1 MEGSR
6 VLQLVGER
14 STTLISKRNHLCLL
28 VPLTKGKPGS
38 VCSVLGGD
46 GRSPGCG
53 GHGWMWG
60 RGQDAGSS
68 RFVAHQCMAGGPHL
82 RGAAQGSELC
92 CTCSKLL
99 QLYLSTAFHVGYSPR
114 SCIQLLSP
122 APSAYSVMGQH
133 KQAQNPGVQDTGCRD
148 GARGHS
154 SCQGASRGFMIG
166 PKSSP
171 VEGSHLQSITSPFSK
186 WRGK

>member
-1 MEGSR
+1 MCLLLKASLA
-6 VLQLVGER
+6 VCAQCLVGW
-14 STTLISKRNHLCLL
+14 
-28 VPLTKGKPGS
+28 
-38 VCSVLGGD
+38 VL
-46 GRSPGCG
+46 PWLG

-82 RGAAQGSELC
+82 HGAAQGSELC

-122 APSAYSVMGQH
+122 CSISLQCDGTT
-133 KQAQNPGVQDTGCRD
+133 QAGSEPGVHGWGTRPQQLPRSISRFHDRPQIQP
-148 GARGHS
+148 RGGKPPAIHHLPI
-154 SCQGASRGFMIG
+154 QR
-166 PKSSP
+166 
-171 VEGSHLQSITSPFSK
+171 VEGKIGLGACSMGSGSASSAWLK
-186 WRGK
+186 